1 MRRLRERIQES
12 NSLGVPRRE
21 DSSLGTIEDLL
32 ERGVATG
39 DQIINALC
47 SQKVIVLYMGGGG
60 LACLVV
66 PTLAV
71 NIRNVSSLRLISK
84 VYDITGQIDKV
95 WSPCMLSPVP
105 SL

>member
-47 SQKVIVLYMGGGG
+47 SQKVIVLYMGGGVG
-60 LACLVV
+60 MFSRSHSGCKYKERFQSEI
-66 PTLAV
+66 
-71 NIRNVSSLRLISK
+71 NIKSV
-84 VYDITGQIDKV
+84 
-95 WSPCMLSPVP
+95 
-105 SL
+105 

>member
-21 DSSLGTIEDLL
+21 DSSLGTIEGLL

-47 SQKVIVLYMGGGG
+47 SQKVVVLFMGGGG
-60 LACLVV
+60 VGVFSCYH
-66 PTLAV
+66 PGWKYKERFQSDV
-71 NIRNVSSLRLISK
+71 NIKSVLYYRL
-84 VYDITGQIDKV
+84 D
-95 WSPCMLSPVP
+95 
-105 SL
+105 